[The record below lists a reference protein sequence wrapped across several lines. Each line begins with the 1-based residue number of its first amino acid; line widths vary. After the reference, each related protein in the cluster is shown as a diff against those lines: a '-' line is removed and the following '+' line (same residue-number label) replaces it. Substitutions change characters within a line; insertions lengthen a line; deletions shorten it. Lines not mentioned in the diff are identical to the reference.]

1 MARSVG
7 TDEHRRM
14 SVVVRLVFFYLL
26 IIVVSCLSILPSSSA
41 KTQVKTQTFFIFIWF
56 FFLTNLKK
64 EKKHEI
70 WSCSDCRYAINTVL
84 VCVCVLEDV
93 LKTCL
98 RLQFA
103 GEPKKKERNRFSWK
117 HILHISLERCKP
129 QNKSKTRFFF
139 SFSFFLSWKDHLDRR
154 DMTRRMVYT
163 LDFPFCRDME
173 ERGDVYSRI
182 EPDTKPQQIPASGCC
197 VTHSRSP

>member
-1 MARSVG
+1 ML
-7 TDEHRRM
+7 EHPA
-14 SVVVRLVFFYLL
+14 VFVCQNPGKNANLFHFYL
-26 IIVVSCLSILPSSSA
+26 IL
-41 KTQVKTQTFFIFIWF
+41 FFKQIW
-56 FFLTNLKK
+56 KK

-84 VCVCVLEDV
+84 VCVCVGGCLKDLFEVAVCWRAKEEREKQV
-93 LKTCL
+93 LVKTHSPYISWTVQTAKQIKDKVL
-98 RLQFA
+98 
-103 GEPKKKERNRFSWK
+103 FS
-117 HILHISLERCKP
+117 P
-129 QNKSKTRFFF
+129 F